1 MIKDKTVR
9 LKAIIIVLF
18 IALNSIYFA
27 NTTKAIAADG
37 ELNSSIGADGYVEIS
52 DTLESWTRLLR
63 LNDNQ
68 SSIIF
73 GYRKNNP
80 DERSCA
86 GYASVPILKNIYDNG
101 ATANGAFG
109 NNAISFFSEI
119 ENVRFNSAYQDSSNF
134 VYISGNQSDVLQTN
148 SGDSFSC
155 SNPNS
160 RNFVIKLNPDGSISN
175 FGSDNIRYFD
185 IGTITSINPF
195 SEGILA
201 LTLMGNS
208 DADVL
213 FINSS
218 DGSLATNIGDSGK
231 IKLQN
236 DSLRV
241 HSAILTNEGLVL
253 VGDILNETS
262 DWILRWAI
270 TEISL
275 DGVETERFK
284 GSQNFQYSSGYKEG
298 IYIKPIIKGEYIYI
312 VGGVLTGSTY
322 DIKAMRINQDGTLDN
337 SYGGNLRSQ
346 LIGIDAEPCSYCS
359 GEFSVDNYGR
369 VLISIGTTQT
379 YESGARKSVIVRL
392 NKNGNIDNT
401 FGDGGKISLNLES
414 QAGIY
419 PININDYLIY
429 GNQYS
434 QEYCSGSTC
443 GLYKS
448 QVAQFSQDV
457 PPPVITS
464 VSPLNGAVK
473 IDLKLEQVL
482 VPIGNWFYQIRST
495 GDGCS
500 NPYGNDTTWDTNT
513 LVSTFQ
519 IGRIVDNN
527 SDGFDLTQPLTN
539 GCTYTIRIA
548 HWNSSTNGSDN
559 LSTYIETT
567 AIPGTPYV
575 ETRPATS
582 ITGTSATLNG
592 IINGRELSTS
602 VDFCIATTSNL
613 SSCIQ
618 YIANSSPIENSSIN
632 VDVNYTATNLDR
644 GTTYFYRVTGINSAN
659 TSTGSILS
667 FTTLDFPSVNT
678 LSATAIDGTS
688 ATINGSFN
696 PKGASTT
703 AAFCI
708 GLSQNLTEC
717 SDLDLGN
724 LNVSGSSDIAVNKR
738 ITNLKFDTY
747 YYYKLTAN
755 NSVGTSSGSFFSF
768 KTPSQSEYLNN
779 LELIRKEKERK
790 EAEEKA
796 AIAEELRKTSVQI
809 LENFNSGSNLTLNTL
824 KLAGV
829 ASAIPET
836 YESLVSFIVSL
847 DSNGRKDIAL
857 LESKAKDLKLNFYLN
872 KANSNIDVVVLQNLG
887 MTGVNERLI
896 PELNKFISFNM
907 PLDVTKLAALQREI
921 NKINTLLIGKD
932 TGSLSLQQLQSLGI
946 KFTLPSKS
954 GQILLKFKG
963 QSPEVFASSERI
975 QLKITEIENVIRA
988 RLEKTQ
994 NGKAR
999 TLEILK
1005 KIQSRTSMK

>member
-1 MIKDKTVR
+1 MLGHISLGNLAIMIKDMTVR

-134 VYISGNQSDVLQTN
+134 VYLSGNQSDVLQTN

-312 VGGVLTGSTY
+312 VGGVLTGATY

-519 IGRIVDNN
+519 
-527 SDGFDLTQPLTN
+527 
-539 GCTYTIRIA
+539 
-548 HWNSSTNGSDN
+548 
-559 LSTYIETT
+559 
-567 AIPGTPYV
+567 
-575 ETRPATS
+575 
-582 ITGTSATLNG
+582 
-592 IINGRELSTS
+592 
-602 VDFCIATTSNL
+602 
-613 SSCIQ
+613 
-618 YIANSSPIENSSIN
+618 
-632 VDVNYTATNLDR
+632 
-644 GTTYFYRVTGINSAN
+644 
-659 TSTGSILS
+659 
-667 FTTLDFPSVNT
+667 
-678 LSATAIDGTS
+678 
-688 ATINGSFN
+688 
-696 PKGASTT
+696 
-703 AAFCI
+703 
-708 GLSQNLTEC
+708 
-717 SDLDLGN
+717 
-724 LNVSGSSDIAVNKR
+724 
-738 ITNLKFDTY
+738 
-747 YYYKLTAN
+747 
-755 NSVGTSSGSFFSF
+755 
-768 KTPSQSEYLNN
+768 
-779 LELIRKEKERK
+779 
-790 EAEEKA
+790 
-796 AIAEELRKTSVQI
+796 
-809 LENFNSGSNLTLNTL
+809 
-824 KLAGV
+824 
-829 ASAIPET
+829 
-836 YESLVSFIVSL
+836 
-847 DSNGRKDIAL
+847 
-857 LESKAKDLKLNFYLN
+857 
-872 KANSNIDVVVLQNLG
+872 
-887 MTGVNERLI
+887 
-896 PELNKFISFNM
+896 
-907 PLDVTKLAALQREI
+907 
-921 NKINTLLIGKD
+921 
-932 TGSLSLQQLQSLGI
+932 
-946 KFTLPSKS
+946 
-954 GQILLKFKG
+954 
-963 QSPEVFASSERI
+963 
-975 QLKITEIENVIRA
+975 
-988 RLEKTQ
+988 
-994 NGKAR
+994 
-999 TLEILK
+999 
-1005 KIQSRTSMK
+1005 